1 LCLLCLFVAL
11 LDVFPVPR
19 FVEIRPKTE
28 ALGISFGRGKSSG
41 RHCQYSETRRCND
54 QRQVLPASGDEQVAR
69 RDRAAVS
76 TRARREEVS
85 HKKAQKAQ
93 KKRLLTFVPFVPF
106 CGSTRRIPSDTVRRN
121 KAEIRSARH

>member
-19 FVEIRPKTE
+19 FVEIRPKSE

-41 RHCQYSETRRCND
+41 RHCQYSETRRCDD

-76 TRARREEVS
+76 TRPRREEVS
-85 HKKAQKAQ
+85 HKKAQ

-106 CGSTRRIPSDTVRRN
+106 CDST
-121 KAEIRSARH
+121 